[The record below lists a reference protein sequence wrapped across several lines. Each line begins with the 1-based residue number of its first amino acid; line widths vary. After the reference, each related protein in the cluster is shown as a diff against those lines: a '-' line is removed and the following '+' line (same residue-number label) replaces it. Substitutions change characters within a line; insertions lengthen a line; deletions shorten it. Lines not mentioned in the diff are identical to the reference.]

1 MWDGGPAF
9 RPAARLPRAVIFL
22 FPRAQ
27 TPAGGFT
34 EWKKL
39 VLAAIAFAVIS
50 QIVYIAGAFAD
61 MGYYTDAANAS
72 LWSKVMMP
80 GPQPPGMEFY
90 ALSIAFSL
98 VSGLVFAYAYAITK
112 QAFALKRSFKADRFW
127 QIGLKFGLFLFL
139 MTSLTGTLSMYLTFA
154 VPSGL
159 LLSWLAQGLV
169 ASLAAGV
176 AFAKIIG

>member
-1 MWDGGPAF
+1 MKWKN
-9 RPAARLPRAVIFL
+9 L
-22 FPRAQ
+22 F
-27 TPAGGFT
+27 
-34 EWKKL
+34 
-39 VLAAIAFAVIS
+39 LAAIAFAVIS
-50 QIVYIAGAFAD
+50 QIVYMAGAFAD

-80 GPQPPGMEFY
+80 GPQPPGIEFY
-90 ALSIAFSL
+90 VLSVVFTLIAGFI
-98 VSGLVFAYAYAITK
+98 FAYAYSITK
-112 QAFALKRSFKADRFW
+112 QAFILKKSFKADRFW
-127 QIGLKFGLFLFL
+127 QVGIKFGLFLFF
-139 MTSLTGTLSMYLTFA
+139 MTSLTGTLSMYLLLA